1 MPAYDIQSSPD
12 ATKATISSIDHIP
25 IAYDNYNQ
33 SSEQPRTTIAKRI
46 PVTISSIQKI
56 ELSSVTATLAFP
68 VVVIWRRLTRFC
80 RVTKSLT
87 QEFNDNAV

>member
-1 MPAYDIQSSPD
+1 
-12 ATKATISSIDHIP
+12 
-25 IAYDNYNQ
+25 
-33 SSEQPRTTIAKRI
+33 
-46 PVTISSIQKI
+46 
-56 ELSSVTATLAFP
+56 VTATLAFP